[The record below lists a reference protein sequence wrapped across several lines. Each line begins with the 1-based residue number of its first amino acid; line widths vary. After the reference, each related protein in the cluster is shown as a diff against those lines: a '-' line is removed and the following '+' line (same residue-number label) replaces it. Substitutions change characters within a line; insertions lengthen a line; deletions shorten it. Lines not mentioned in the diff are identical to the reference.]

1 MTDAILTTTAVDRTL
16 PAWRV
21 RSWHATLVLG
31 VVAIGAYYQLPKA
44 GWAQCILLTVLN
56 GTAAVAAGVAAL
68 RSHGWQRT
76 VWVSMAIAMLLS
88 TVGNALYFGYPL
100 AKRQPLPFPSYV
112 DVPLLAVYPFFFVA
126 LLALTRVHRG
136 PRRRISW
143 VVAPAVMVAG
153 WVWLWKLIVTP
164 AGEVPLPSL
173 GHKVS
178 MAYPALAVV
187 VFALLAWFVCRARGR
202 NASSGW
208 LVASFVMVI
217 VGAIQFS
224 AAMGDLT
231 YAYGGVTDGLWMVSY
246 LLVGVAAL
254 HPTASTAPRHRIT
267 ES

>member
-1 MTDAILTTTAVDRTL
+1 VIYASSSQDL
-16 PAWRV
+16 P
-21 RSWHATLVLG
+21 
-31 VVAIGAYYQLPKA
+31 
-44 GWAQCILLTVLN
+44 
-56 GTAAVAAGVAAL
+56 
-68 RSHGWQRT
+68 HGWQRT

-88 TVGNALYFGYPL
+88 TVGNAPYFAYPL
-100 AKRQPLPFPSYV
+100 VKHQPLPFPSYV
-112 DVPLLAVYPFFFVA
+112 DVPLLAVYPFFF
-126 LLALTRVHRG
+126 LALVAMTRVHRG
-136 PRRRISW
+136 RRRPISW
-143 VVAPAVMVAG
+143 VVAPALMAAG

-187 VFALLAWFVCRARGR
+187 VLTLLVWFVCRARGR

-224 AAMGDLT
+224 AAMGDFT
-231 YAYGGVTDGLWMVSY
+231 YAYGGVTDALWMVSY

-254 HPTASTAPRHRIT
+254 HPTAITAPRHRIT